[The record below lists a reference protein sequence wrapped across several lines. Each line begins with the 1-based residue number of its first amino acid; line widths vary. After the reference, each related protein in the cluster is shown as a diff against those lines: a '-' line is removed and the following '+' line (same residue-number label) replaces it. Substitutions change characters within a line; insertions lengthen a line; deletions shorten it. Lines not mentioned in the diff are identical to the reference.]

1 MRVYIEKENRA
12 QELKFSGTVKE
23 LVKKLKI
30 NPETVIVTRN
40 EELITEDTKLSNADK
55 VKILSIISGG

>member
-1 MRVYIEKENRA
+1 MQVYIEKENRA

-40 EELITEDTKLSNADK
+40 EELITEDTKLSNTDK